1 MSSSF
6 RDEAAQALLQREP
19 DVPEEQ
25 EEHQLHA
32 VGKASVTS
40 LSTDT
45 VAAITHRSFVII
57 KMP

>member
-6 RDEAAQALLQREP
+6 GDGAAQTLLQREP

-32 VGKASVTS
+32 VGITSVTS
-40 LSTDT
+40 LGTNT
-45 VAAITHRSFVII
+45 VATITHRSFVII